1 MGRRERDLFY
11 GFGQQ
16 SFLMCFAR
24 LVLLRLMGQ
33 YDLIGFLLYVIY
45 ENPERDLLGHRFPDN
60 HVG

>member
-1 MGRRERDLFY
+1 
-11 GFGQQ
+11 
-16 SFLMCFAR
+16 MCFAR